1 MERLRVFLSVS
12 LLSLVL
18 IVAPPVQVA
27 PVAAVGSLTFTTLD
41 FPGAAFTQALGINNA
56 DQIVGVYTDS
66 TGKSHAFL
74 YSGGA
79 FTTLTINIPGVTITN
94 STAAGI
100 NNLGQIV
107 GYVDASG
114 VTHGFLLSGGTAT
127 TIDVPGANFTN
138 PLGINDSGQIVGRY
152 CSACF
157 FGIAAGFLFSGGSF
171 QTIPAAPGA
180 LFSATDAQGIN
191 NSGQIVGA
199 FETGDGRVHGYLF
212 SSGTFTTIDFPGVPG
227 NAALGLNNSGQIVGS
242 DFGGGFPQG
251 AFLFSG
257 GTFTTIAPPGAF
269 PPIVARAINDSG
281 QIVGYYQD
289 SAGKSHG
296 YLASPVVPFAAFSA
310 KVDINSTVGA
320 FTVNSTFT
328 LGTGSDGIKPLT
340 EGVSFKVGTFSTAIP
355 AGSFSLDKQG
365 RFHFDGI
372 INGVS
377 LEMVISPLGG
387 NQFAFKADVFSG
399 ANLAGIVNPV
409 TVGLTVG
416 DDSGTTAVTANII

>member
-18 IVAPPVQVA
+18 VVAPVVQVA
-27 PVAAVGSLTFTTLD
+27 PAVAVGSRTFTTLD
-41 FPGAAFTQALGINNA
+41 FPGAVHTFLQGINNA
-56 DQIVGVYTDS
+56 GQIVGQYTDS

-74 YSGGA
+74 FSGGT
-79 FTTLTINIPGVTITN
+79 FTTLTINIPGVTIIN
-94 STAAGI
+94 SFAGGI
-100 NNLGQIV
+100 NNLGQSV
-107 GYVDASG
+107 GGYNE
-114 VTHGFLLSGGTAT
+114 HGFLLSGGTAT

-199 FETGDGRVHGYLF
+199 FETGDGRVHGYLL
-212 SSGTFTTIDFPGVPG
+212 SSGIGGTFTTIDRPGVPG

-242 DFGGGFPQG
+242 SFGGGFPQE

-257 GTFTTIAPPGAF
+257 GTFTTIAPPGAL

-281 QIVGYYQD
+281 QIVGYFSD
-289 SAGKSHG
+289 NAGKFHG

-310 KVDINSTVGA
+310 KVDINSTAGA
-320 FTVNSTFT
+320 FEVNGTFT

-340 EGVSFKVGTFSTAIP
+340 EDVSFQVGTFSTAIP
-355 AGSFSLDKQG
+355 AGSFFRDTQG

-377 LEMVISPLGG
+377 LDVVISPLGG
-387 NQFAFKADVFSG
+387 NNFAFKADVFSG
-399 ANLAGIVNPV
+399 TDLTGIVNPV

-416 DDSGTTAVTANII
+416 DDSGTTTVTASII